1 MQILMLNSILSKI
14 VFSPIETCAIRAKS
28 DILLA
33 KKSTRHWGQRVIA
46 TPFTSTLTRQVWL
59 ETRRVWLDRN
69 RAFFKALL
77 DGRVRLGESQV
88 RLTESKCWW
97 KELRLHV
104 GGSVSLTL
112 SQEGCPSVALLAHV
126 LIGEKIKCYLAL
138 IFAHGDT
145 IYLYSYYCW

>member
-1 MQILMLNSILSKI
+1 MFTKYDSNANTQVSMYFKKIHFFASHAVIIVKTFPVNVSITNVGLILTKL
-14 VFSPIETCAIRAKS
+14 
-28 DILLA
+28 
-33 KKSTRHWGQRVIA
+33 
-46 TPFTSTLTRQVWL
+46 
-59 ETRRVWLDRN
+59 
-69 RAFFKALL
+69 KALL

-97 KELRLHV
+97 KELRLHI
-104 GGSVSLTL
+104 GSSVSLTL

-145 IYLYSYYCW
+145 IYLYSCYCW